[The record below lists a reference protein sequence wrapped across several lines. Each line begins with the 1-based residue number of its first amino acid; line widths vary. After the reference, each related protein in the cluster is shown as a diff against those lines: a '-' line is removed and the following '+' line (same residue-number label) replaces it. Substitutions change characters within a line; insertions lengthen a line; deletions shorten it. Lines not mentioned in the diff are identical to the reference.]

1 MRNFAWYAFNVLS
14 FGFILGLN
22 CLACILL
29 RRLSDVYKRRW
40 FLPAFWS
47 MTVLSLA
54 TYGVGRIISLR
65 MVADQTAWL
74 GILVYLT
81 IIWNVGVMV
90 LLTLFPVWYGLYR
103 LGNHRSRAGQ
113 QASQPVSAVSRRQ
126 FISGVLT
133 AAPVLST
140 GLASYGVVN
149 AETYIAVNRIALSFP
164 SLPAGF
170 DGLKVAQIS
179 DTHLGL
185 FFSLKKLDRLL
196 NMVRAEQPDLL
207 VITGDFADD
216 LDLLQPALAK
226 VEGLQPSLPL
236 GVLYCLGNHEY
247 FRDIQRV
254 RREFAQS
261 SIPLLDNEHVRLQRG
276 NDAIYVAGVDYPLPH
291 DAFDRMPVVRNYLD
305 MAMQGIPD
313 QAFTLLLAH
322 HPDFITAGFD
332 RNIPLSLT
340 GHTHGGQVVF
350 FGQGLFAFAFKY
362 TRGLY
367 QEKNQ
372 YGYVSTGAGHWLPF
386 RFNCPA
392 EVAVFTLKRAGEQLK
407 A

>member
-1 MRNFAWYAFNVLS
+1 MRNLAWYIFNVLS
-14 FGFILGLN
+14 VGLILGLN
-22 CLACILL
+22 GLACILL
-29 RRLSDVYKRRW
+29 ARLSDVYKRRW

-47 MTVLSLA
+47 MTVLSLV
-54 TYGVGRIISLR
+54 TYGAGRIISLR
-65 MVADQTAWL
+65 MVTDQTAWL

-90 LLTLFPVWYGLYR
+90 LLALFPVWYGLYR
-103 LGNHRSRAGQ
+103 FGNPRRRAGRQ
-113 QASQPVSAVSRRQ
+113 VPQPVSAVSRRQ

-133 AAPVLST
+133 AAPVLSM

-149 AETYIAVNRIALSFP
+149 AETYIATTRISLPFP

-196 NMVRAEQPDLL
+196 NMIREEQPDLL
-207 VITGDFADD
+207 VITGDFVDD
-216 LDLLQPALAK
+216 LALLQPALAK
-226 VEGLQPSLPL
+226 IEGLHPSLPL
-236 GVLYCLGNHEY
+236 GILYCLGNHEY
-247 FRDIQRV
+247 FRDIERV
-254 RREFAQS
+254 RREFTQS
-261 SIPLLDNEHVRLQRG
+261 SIPLLDNRHVRLQRG
-276 NDAIYVAGVDYPLPH
+276 NDMLYVAGVDYPLTH
-291 DAFDRMPVVRNYLD
+291 DAFDRLNVARRYLD
-305 MAMQGIPD
+305 TAMQGIPD

-322 HPDFITAGFD
+322 HPDFITAGFE

-340 GHTHGGQVVF
+340 GHTHGGQVAL
-350 FGQGLFAFAFKY
+350 FGQALFAFAFKY

-367 QEKNQ
+367 QEKNR
-372 YGYVSTGAGHWLPF
+372 YGYVSTGAGHWMPF

-392 EVAVFTLKRAGEQLK
+392 EMAVFTLKRAGDH
-407 A
+407 